1 MCRDAISVSNLNLG
15 VMYRD
20 GLGVKANYITAKE
33 YFEEAGTDI
42 AGMSDD
48 DILLISPTIL
58 EPILKLKSEI
68 LSETAKPKNVLK
80 LVDEIKSQLMF
91 TKSFSQK
98 IKSIEEY
105 ALTIEFT
112 AASMETYTIDVE
124 YDNKTVTAQT
134 TIPAPVFFDSIKVQQ
149 SPYVDSIIHLTGYVT
164 DTDPSRENYYVL
176 FYRYRGDKQ
185 YQNCFLGLFS
195 DQNADENHSISM
207 PIYRNVSTS
216 TLKLSD
222 SDNKKGRYFK
232 PWDKIDIKLATVDS
246 IGYKF
251 WSEFSALTMT
261 SSIAFMPIY
270 TNVYTN
276 VEGGK
281 GYWIGYGA
289 KVYPLTLRRDTT
301 IRYPH

>member
-1 MCRDAISVSNLNLG
+1 MLMFKHTLYILFSIFFLVGCAPDRDVIEPTIILEGWIENGEHPVALLHYSMVMGEEYDSVSQLVMDKLITLG
-15 VMYRD
+15 KVTVSSSNESAILIGGFDTAYIPPYKYTSSR
-20 GLGVKANYITAKE
+20 LVGVE
-33 YFEEAGTDI
+33 G
-42 AGMSDD
+42 
-48 DILLISPTIL
+48 
-58 EPILKLKSEI
+58 
-68 LSETAKPKNVLK
+68 
-80 LVDEIKSQLMF
+80 
-91 TKSFSQK
+91 
-98 IKSIEEY
+98 
-105 ALTIEFT
+105 
-112 AASMETYTIDVE
+112 ETYTIDVE

-270 TNVYTN
+270 TNVYSN